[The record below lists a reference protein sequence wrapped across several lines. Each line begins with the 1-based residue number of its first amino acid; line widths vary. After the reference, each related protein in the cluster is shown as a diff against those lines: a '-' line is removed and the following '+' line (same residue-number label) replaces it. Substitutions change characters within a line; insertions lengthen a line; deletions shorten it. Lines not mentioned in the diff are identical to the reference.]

1 MAESVFGAGPSQSL
15 ILAVNYFTPSPRALA
30 WITKVH
36 RGLYRATGGRLGAK
50 LLQFEETGRG
60 RRLRALTVL
69 LLTTTGRKTATPRT
83 VPLPCYVYEGRIFVV
98 ASFTGLDHHPA
109 WYLNLALQPQV
120 EVQMRSQRQRHRAI
134 TVGGAERERIW
145 KMLTDEWPRYA
156 LYQSRTKRE
165 IPLVELVSA

>member
-1 MAESVFGAGPSQSL
+1 VKT
-15 ILAVNYFTPSPRALA
+15 VKTVTYFTPSPRVLA

-36 RGLYRATGGRLGAK
+36 RGLYLATGGRLGAT
-50 LLQFEETGRG
+50 LLQLEETGRG

-69 LLTTTGRKTATPRT
+69 LLTTTGRKTATHRT
-83 VPLPCYVYEGRIFVV
+83 VPLPCYVYEGRTFVV

-120 EVQMRSQRQRHRAI
+120 EVQLRSHRRRHRAVTI
-134 TVGGAERERIW
+134 GGAERERIW
-145 KMLTDEWPRYA
+145 KMLTDDWPRYA